1 MFLTSSRFL
10 FWIFFLLYF
19 WLPKSFD
26 LSKWTLLCWPFWH
39 SLIFSRILFLSLI
52 LSHSY
57 SHSIPIFF
65 SFLYLHPFL
74 LFPFFLLFLSINF
87 FIRNHLELVSP
98 MQMAPEVIIPFWL
111 MEVLKFVLFA
121 IFWKLI
127 FCFVSYF
134 RGFQQSLP
142 CRRWTYLTW
151 NEERRLFWY
160 HFILVLF
167 GLYNYHNFFLFFF
180 LLIFRYLSSQ
190 SKWMGHLFICRC

>member
-1 MFLTSSRFL
+1 MDIALLAFLTLSYFLTHFVSFTYSFTFIFTFYSHFL
-10 FWIFFLLYF
+10 FVS
-19 WLPKSFD
+19 LPSSF
-26 LSKWTLLCWPFWH
+26 SSF
-39 SLIFSRILFLSLI
+39 SLFSS
-52 LSHSY
+52 
-57 SHSIPIFF
+57 F
-65 SFLYLHPFL
+65 SFNQL
-74 LFPFFLLFLSINF
+74 LLTNF